1 MGNTD
6 RRSRLRLQSGLRPLG
21 EAHHFEVADGDP
33 DIRGWMVASADGA
46 TLGTVRELIVD
57 LDVMRV
63 RYVVVDLGPPGTNET
78 FGRAV
83 LVPVER
89 ARLDPAHDQVML
101 PDLTWDAVEALP
113 EYTREAL
120 DRDYEA
126 GLLRRIGVAAVKG
139 FDDASGP
146 PSASVPPPSPPK
158 P

>member
-6 RRSRLRLQSGLRPLG
+6 RRSRLRLQSGLQPLG
-21 EAHHFEVADGDP
+21 EVHQFEVADGDL

-57 LDVMRV
+57 LDLLRA

-83 LVPVER
+83 LVPVEW
-89 ARLDPAHDQVML
+89 ARLDPARDQVML

-139 FDDASGP
+139 LDDASGP
-146 PSASVPPPSPPK
+146 ASASVPPPSPPK
-158 P
+158 R